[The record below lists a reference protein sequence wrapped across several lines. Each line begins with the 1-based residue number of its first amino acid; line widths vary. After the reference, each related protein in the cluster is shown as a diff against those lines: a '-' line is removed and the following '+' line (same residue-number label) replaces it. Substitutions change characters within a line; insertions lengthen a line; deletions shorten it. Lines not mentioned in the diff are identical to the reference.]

1 MGSPS
6 SDSLSIGIPE
16 KLNRFLFINL
26 CISPMFFFGVPYLL
40 FNFVDNKTHSKDS
53 YAVIDQTSLQL
64 INMLIHFDIYNKYMT
79 VDDLD
84 QRPDTIFIFHKTGDT
99 TRPLTN
105 IFF

>member
-1 MGSPS
+1 
-6 SDSLSIGIPE
+6 
-16 KLNRFLFINL
+16 
-26 CISPMFFFGVPYLL
+26 L

-84 QRPDTIFIFHKTGDT
+84 RKSYNLFRH
-99 TRPLTN
+99 N
-105 IFF
+105 IM